1 MKTITLF
8 KTKSLIVCFLFAT
21 SFMFAQTTYTVN
33 NNTGVSTDFTDL
45 QAAIDGATNGDILY
59 VQQSATSY
67 GAITINKGLTIVGR
81 SHGDSGYKTEIGT
94 ITFDAGSSNTTL
106 KGLKIST
113 IIEAASGSTI
123 TDLAFFDNKITTF
136 QLGSTDTFNNV
147 LIQGNQ
153 ITNALYIYANTSNV
167 LVSNNLFSANTIY
180 FGMTSTVLFS
190 NNIMSYYA
198 GTSISNAT
206 TGLLN
211 ISNCIFISNYATNAA
226 TVTLNPGSGTIQV
239 DNCVT
244 YSYDAAGSYVFS
256 TGAGITINANVQENT
271 DPLFTNVS
279 TTAPSIGS
287 PFNGLLDSAND
298 DLTLQAGSPVS
309 DAGIFQ
315 GYNFKN
321 FGTPTGV
328 PSIKVTSYSA
338 TVPKN
343 GNLSVTIE
351 AKTN

>member
-1 MKTITLF
+1 MLVSS
-8 KTKSLIVCFLFAT
+8 SLL
-21 SFMFAQTTYTVN
+21 AQTTYTVN
-33 NNTGVSTDFTDL
+33 NNPGVSTDFTNL
-45 QAAIDGATNGDILY
+45 QAAIDGAANGDILY

-67 GAITINKGLTIVGR
+67 GDITINKELTIVGR
-81 SHGDSGYKTEIGT
+81 SHSDSGYKTEIGY
-94 ITFDAGSSNTTL
+94 IYFDAGSSNTTL
-106 KGLKIST
+106 KGLKI
-113 IIEAASGSTI
+113 AAIYESGNASTI
-123 TDLAFFDNKITTF
+123 TDLAFFDNYITIF
-136 QLGSTDTFNNV
+136 SLGNTDTFNNV

-153 ITNALYIYANTSNV
+153 FYSTFRIYDNTSNV
-167 LVSNNLFSANTIY
+167 LISNNLFSSSSLSFT
-180 FGMTSTVLFS
+180 MTSTLLFS

-198 GTSISNAT
+198 GVSISNST

-211 ISNCIFISNYATNAA
+211 ISNCIFISNYGTNPA
-226 TVTLNPGSGTIQV
+226 TVALNPGSGTIQV

-244 YSYDAAGSYVFS
+244 YSYDAAGTYVFA

-279 TTAPSIGS
+279 ITAPSIAS
-287 PFNGLLDSAND
+287 PYNGLLDPAND
-298 DLTLQAGSPVS
+298 DLTLQAGSPVT
-309 DAGIFQ
+309 DAGLFE

-328 PSIKVTSYSA
+328 PSIKVTANSA